1 VPSDQENRNW
11 YSRIVW
17 IALVLVV
24 TLGVGDAALAPM
36 PAPMQPDFIDT
47 VLASRAVVVA
57 IRIAIVF
64 AALFLVL
71 SVAALIV
78 RRQWLTRVGPVEVE
92 KVEVLDAKSEDFG
105 ERLRRAD
112 QAIKVLE
119 EKVAYA
125 RQLIDRE
132 AR

>member
-1 VPSDQENRNW
+1 M
-11 YSRIVW
+11 
-17 IALVLVV
+17 
-24 TLGVGDAALAPM
+24 TLAVGDAVLAP
-36 PAPMQPDFIDT
+36 APTPSQPDFIDT
-47 VLASRAVVVA
+47 VFASRAVVAA

-112 QAIKVLE
+112 QAIKALE

-132 AR
+132 AK